1 MSADDYQ
8 IITLLRDGDENA
20 FHILYKKY
28 AKQLFC
34 FINRSVR
41 DSDDSNDLL
50 QTVFVKIW
58 ETRCCIDPEGSF
70 SGYLYTIAR
79 NLMCNYYKK
88 KIVVQAYQAFA
99 TSGEKEENNTVFSSL
114 VYKELSEKINTE
126 INNLP
131 KKRRQIFVMSRKLN
145 MSYKEIAEQLG
156 ISENTVDTQIRKA
169 LQYLR
174 EKREEF

>member
-1 MSADDYQ
+1 MSTDEYQ
-8 IITLLRDGDENA
+8 VITLLREGDENA

-58 ETRCCIDPEGSF
+58 ETRSCVDPEGSF

-88 KIVVQAYQAFA
+88 KIIVQAYQAFA
-99 TSGEKEENNTVFSSL
+99 SSGEKEENNTVFSSL
-114 VYKELSEKINTE
+114 VYKELSEKINIE

>member
-1 MSADDYQ
+1 MSKDEYQ
-8 IITLLRDGDENA
+8 LITLLREGDENA

-41 DSDDSNDLL
+41 DSEDSNDLL

-70 SGYLYTIAR
+70 SGYLYTISR

-99 TSGEKEENNTVFSSL
+99 SAGEKDENNTVFSSL

-169 LQYLR
+169 LQFLR

>member
-1 MSADDYQ
+1 MSIDEYQ
-8 IITLLRDGDENA
+8 IITLLREGDENA

-41 DSDDSNDLL
+41 ESDDSNDLL

-58 ETRCCIDPEGSF
+58 ETRSCIDPEGSF

-99 TSGEKEENNTVFSSL
+99 SAGEKEENNTVFSSL

>member
-1 MSADDYQ
+1 MSIDEYQ
-8 IITLLRDGDENA
+8 LITLLRDGDENA

-41 DSDDSNDLL
+41 DPDDSNDLL

-70 SGYLYTIAR
+70 TGYLYTIAR

-99 TSGEKEENNTVFSSL
+99 SAGEKDENNTVFSSL
-114 VYKELSEKINTE
+114 VYKELSEKINAE

-169 LQYLR
+169 LQFLR
-174 EKREEF
+174 EKRDEF